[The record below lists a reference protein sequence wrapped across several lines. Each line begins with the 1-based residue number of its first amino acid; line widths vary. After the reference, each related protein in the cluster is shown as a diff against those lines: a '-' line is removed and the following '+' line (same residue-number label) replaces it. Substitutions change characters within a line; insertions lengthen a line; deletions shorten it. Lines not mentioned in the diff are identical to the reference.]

1 MAAAISSNP
10 APSKSVT
17 ISSIDCPGNSSA
29 RACSLAASS
38 SGRRTAYSFAVLAG
52 AGAFFHR
59 SSKGLNF
66 TSTPPYQTTATGYY
80 RPRGPSI
87 SAQSKPRPINLPS
100 SGNSPHIG
108 GAPNSTDGA
117 GGGAGG
123 WRRNLSGVFEYS
135 SRALGLVWSTNRA
148 LSITLAVLTLI
159 AGVLPAGVAYVGA
172 QIVDAVIHAADLHHR
187 AGTTYLNNVVRYVA
201 LEALLVAATAMAQ
214 RGISLAQSLLRAQL
228 GQRVNVMILEKALTL
243 DLTQFEDSEFY
254 DKLTRA
260 RREASSR
267 PLSLVMRTFG
277 LLQNAISLVS
287 FGGLL
292 VRFSPWAVV
301 LLILAGLPAFLAEAK
316 FSGEAFRLFRWRA
329 PESRMQ
335 IYLESVLAREDY
347 AKEVKLFEL
356 GPRFLDRYRDIF
368 TRLYREDR
376 DLTLRRDAWGFG
388 LGLLGTA
395 ALYGGYVWIAAET
408 VLGAMTVGQM
418 TMYLMLFRQGQSAV
432 SAALSAVS
440 GLYEDNLYL
449 SNLFEYLEQPVQ
461 GSSGT
466 LTAGPKPGDG
476 IRFEDVEFVYPD
488 STAPALSHIDLHV
501 KPGESLALV
510 GENGSGKTTMIKLLT
525 RLYRP
530 TSGRILLDGLDLQE
544 WDETVLRRRIGVIFQ
559 DFARYQ
565 MLVGENIGAGDERAF
580 DDEARWRSAA
590 MQGLAA
596 EFVEALPS
604 GYRTQLGKWFKDGR
618 ELSGGQ
624 WQKIAL
630 ARAFMRNEADILVL
644 DEPTAAIDAA
654 AEAEVFEHFRE
665 LTRNRI
671 AIVISHRFSTVRMA
685 DQILV
690 LDEGRIVE
698 RGSHDSLLAEDGRY
712 AKLFTLQARGYR

>member
-1 MAAAISSNP
+1 M
-10 APSKSVT
+10 
-17 ISSIDCPGNSSA
+17 
-29 RACSLAASS
+29 
-38 SGRRTAYSFAVLAG
+38 FA
-52 AGAFFHR
+52 
-59 SSKGLNF
+59 
-66 TSTPPYQTTATGYY
+66 
-80 RPRGPSI
+80 
-87 SAQSKPRPINLPS
+87 
-100 SGNSPHIG
+100 
-108 GAPNSTDGA
+108 
-117 GGGAGG
+117 
-123 WRRNLSGVFEYS
+123 YS
-135 SRALGLVWSTNRA
+135 SRALALVWTTNKA
-148 LSITLAVLTLI
+148 LCITLGLLTLA

-172 QIVDAVIHAADLHHR
+172 QIVDAVIHAADLHRRTGR
-187 AGTTYLNNVVRYVA
+187 AVLTEVLQFVA
-201 LEALLVAATAMAQ
+201 LEAVLVAAAAMAQ
-214 RGISLAQSLLRAQL
+214 RGIAFAQSLLRAQL

-277 LLQNAISLVS
+277 LIQNAVSLVS

-292 VRFSPWAVV
+292 YRFSPWAVA

-335 IYLESVLAREDY
+335 IYLESVLAREDN

-356 GPRFLDRYRDIF
+356 GPRLLDRYREIF
-368 TRLYREDR
+368 VRLYREDR

-395 ALYGGYVWIAAET
+395 SLYGGYAWIASET
-408 VLGAMTVGQM
+408 ALGAMTVGQM
-418 TMYLMLFRQGQSAV
+418 TMYLMVFRQGQTAV

-449 SNLFEYLEQPVQ
+449 SNLFEYLEQPVAS
-461 GSSGT
+461 SSGHEKR
-466 LTAGPKPGDG
+466 GPTPGDG
-476 IRFEDVEFVYPD
+476 IRFENVEFVYPGAA
-488 STAPALSHIDLHV
+488 APALSGIDLHV
-501 KPGESLALV
+501 RPGESLALV
-510 GENGSGKTTMIKLLT
+510 GQNGSGKTTLIKLLT
-525 RLYRP
+525 RLYQP
-530 TSGRILLDGLDLQE
+530 THGRILLDGLDLKQ
-544 WDETVLRRRIGVIFQ
+544 WDESTLRRRIGVIFQ

-565 MLVGENIGAGDERAF
+565 MMVGENIGAGDVRAF

-590 MQGLAA
+590 AQGLAA
-596 EFVEALPS
+596 EFVETLPA

-644 DEPTAAIDAA
+644 DEPTSAIDAG

-671 AIVISHRFSTVRMA
+671 AIVISHRFSTVRMT

-690 LDEGRIVE
+690 LEEGRIVE
-698 RGSHDSLLAEDGRY
+698 RGSHEALMAAGGRY
-712 AKLFTLQARGYR
+712 AHLFTLQARGYR

>member
-1 MAAAISSNP
+1 MGLHGIFTYSRRALSLVWTTNKP
-10 APSKSVT
+10 LSV
-17 ISSIDCPGNSSA
+17 
-29 RACSLAASS
+29 
-38 SGRRTAYSFAVLAG
+38 
-52 AGAFFHR
+52 
-59 SSKGLNF
+59 
-66 TSTPPYQTTATGYY
+66 
-80 RPRGPSI
+80 
-87 SAQSKPRPINLPS
+87 
-100 SGNSPHIG
+100 
-108 GAPNSTDGA
+108 
-117 GGGAGG
+117 
-123 WRRNLSGVFEYS
+123 
-135 SRALGLVWSTNRA
+135 ALGL
-148 LSITLAVLTLI
+148 LTLV
-159 AGVLPAGVAYVGA
+159 AGVLPAGVAFVGA

-187 AGTTYLNNVVRYVA
+187 TGAAVYSVVFKFVG

-243 DLTQFEDSEFY
+243 ELTQFEDSEFY

-267 PLSLVMRTFG
+267 PLSLVMRTFA
-277 LLQNAISLVS
+277 LLQNAISLIS

-292 VRFSPWAVV
+292 VRFSPWAVA
-301 LLILAGLPAFLAEAK
+301 LLVLAGLPAFFAEAK

-356 GPRFLDRYRDIF
+356 GRRFLDRYRDIF
-368 TRLYREDR
+368 TRLYQEDR
-376 DLTLRRDAWGFG
+376 DLTLRRDGWGFA

-395 ALYGGYVWIAAET
+395 TLYGGYAWIAAAT
-408 VLGAMTVGQM
+408 VLGRMTVGQM

-432 SAALSAVS
+432 SAALSAVG

-449 SNLFEYLEQPVQ
+449 SNLYEYLEQPVGHGGGSTTQ
-461 GSSGT
+461 G
-466 LTAGPKPGDG
+466 PVPGDG
-476 IRFEDVEFVYPD
+476 VRFENVEFVYPGAA
-488 STAPALSHIDLHV
+488 TPALSGIDLHV
-501 KPGESLALV
+501 RPGESLALV
-510 GENGSGKTTMIKLLT
+510 GENGSGKTTLIKLLT
-525 RLYRP
+525 RLYQP
-530 TSGRILLDGLDLQE
+530 TRGRILLDGLDLKE
-544 WDETVLRRRIGVIFQ
+544 WDEGTLRRRVGVIFQ

-580 DDEARWRSAA
+580 EDEERWRSAA
-590 MQGLAA
+590 QKGLAA
-596 EFVEALPS
+596 DFVDSLPV

-630 ARAFMRNEADILVL
+630 SRAFMRSEADILVL
-644 DEPTAAIDAA
+644 DEPTASIDAG

-671 AIVISHRFSTVRMA
+671 AIVISHRFSTVRVT

-690 LDEGRIVE
+690 LEDGRIVE
-698 RGSHDSLLAEDGRY
+698 RGSHESLMALDGRY
-712 AKLFTLQARGYR
+712 AKLFSLQARGYR